1 MREQGQQKQRAGPDD
16 AAGTEVRTAG
26 TAVFYFFLS
35 WMCTATGTADDGK
48 EDYTVAVTI
57 SSLVI

>member
-16 AAGTEVRTAG
+16 AAGRRCGQQEQQ
-26 TAVFYFFLS
+26 FYFFFLS
-35 WMCTATGTADDGK
+35 WMCTATGTADDGE

>member
-26 TAVFYFFLS
+26 TAVFYFFSHGCAQRREQQTMEKKTILS
-35 WMCTATGTADDGK
+35 QLLSQA
-48 EDYTVAVTI
+48 
-57 SSLVI
+57 